1 MMGESSNLV
10 YDLCLNIVQKVLD
23 VTRNEQ
29 KVNELLIKD
38 GYTKSPTAQDEFGQY
53 QASSAAL
60 ELVSFPDP
68 PPGLKGGLGTRLLW
82 DKMGTG

>member
-1 MMGESSNLV
+1 MFRKSWMSPETSKS
-10 YDLCLNIVQKVLD
+10 
-23 VTRNEQ
+23 T
-29 KVNELLIKD
+29 VNELLIKD